1 MTIISTK
8 RQSLSNMLRRI
19 FAFLILGGLVA
30 VCSCEPVNRKF
41 RSENAG
47 IINCTDDMD
56 NVSSCGTARVID
68 TSASILP
75 EKQSPTGRK
84 LGRTFLEDDDDAAT
98 KGERF
103 RSDFNI

>member
-47 IINCTDDMD
+47 IIGCTDDTD

-75 EKQSPTGRK
+75 ESRKKQSPTGRK

-103 RSDFNI
+103 